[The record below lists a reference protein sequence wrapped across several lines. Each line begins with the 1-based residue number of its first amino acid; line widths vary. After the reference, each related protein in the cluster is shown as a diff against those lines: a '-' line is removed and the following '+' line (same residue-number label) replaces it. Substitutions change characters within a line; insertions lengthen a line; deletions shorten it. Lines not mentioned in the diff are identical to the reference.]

1 MISTIFMSF
10 MWPLLLLLLVHVVGA
25 GKVTELTDANFQKE
39 TEGEGGYF
47 KSEDV
52 WLVSFSAVQS

>member
-1 MISTIFMSF
+1 MLMSF
-10 MWPLLLLLLVHVVGA
+10 MRPLWLLLLVHVVGA